1 MKWLKNTGGGLGGKV
16 GAEGRALLVAV
27 CAGAEAAEDLA
38 LAQVSGDSPSWLTIH
53 LAETVE
59 AVTAASRHAV
69 QKPTKQSVHHATS

>member
-1 MKWLKNTGGGLGGKV
+1 MKWLKNAGGGLGGKI

-38 LAQVSGDSPSWLTIH
+38 FAQVSADSPGWLTIH

-59 AVTAASRHAV
+59 AVTAASRHSV
-69 QKPTKQSVHHATS
+69 QKRAEL